1 MDTLFG
7 MKESGCILHSI
18 RIDNLKIVILLDKK
32 AVIRNL
38 KILSGYH
45 FNSHSISAKRQKSVK
60 KNAGEIANL
69 ETEIRTNSQNIETNF
84 VRIQDNEDK
93 ISTNNEDITNNTAV
107 II

>member
-1 MDTLFG
+1 M
-7 MKESGCILHSI
+7 
-18 RIDNLKIVILLDKK
+18 
-32 AVIRNL
+32 
-38 KILSGYH
+38 KILSVYN
-45 FNSHSISAKRQKSVK
+45 FNSHSIPAKRQKIVK

-69 ETEIRTNSQNIETNF
+69 ETEIRTNSKNIDTNY